1 MVVSESTDSSFWH
14 KYIIGADR
22 GGGVFDMLP
31 LRGVGPVVPVPE
43 SAVDQFAGLSC
54 ARPQSGFCG
63 ESVCSADA
71 AEQLSWSVATFRGE
85 LWADAFPPASA
96 FRRRMFALLGRD
108 ADFHLHGGRLGHI
121 SAWLDVLASDG
132 PPQGS
137 DGHELPTCAVVTRS
151 SPPPPPELVGLGPV
165 CLRSICSRSVAFCCS
180 LRPAGAFLLPPV

>member
-1 MVVSESTDSSFWH
+1 
-14 KYIIGADR
+14 
-22 GGGVFDMLP
+22 MLP

-85 LWADAFPPASA
+85 LGADAFPPASA

-132 PPQGS
+132 SPQGS
-137 DGHELPTCAVVTRS
+137 DGPALTCGDPRGCHQRLSATRLHLRDRTPAVAGRKAS
-151 SPPPPPELVGLGPV
+151 AAL
-165 CLRSICSRSVAFCCS
+165 SRSHARS
-180 LRPAGAFLLPPV
+180 GARHTACTMHRRGGKPTLKVIICMHALSCLVLSR

>member
-1 MVVSESTDSSFWH
+1 MGRSSEESRPEPEQEARHHRRGTANRTSPPCSS
-14 KYIIGADR
+14 
-22 GGGVFDMLP
+22 L
-31 LRGVGPVVPVPE
+31 LSSSGVGEAHKLPVSRQIAVCRIAGRNPRTFISTAGSGSR
-43 SAVDQFAGLSC
+43 SASD
-54 ARPQSGFCG
+54 
-63 ESVCSADA
+63 
-71 AEQLSWSVATFRGE
+71 
-85 LWADAFPPASA
+85 
-96 FRRRMFALLGRD
+96 
-108 ADFHLHGGRLGHI
+108 GRLGHI